1 MLSNLSKE
9 GRKLENLFTFSPFL
23 DQLKPSFPKR
33 WESWEFNYSGQ
44 QLLVKPWRYHVNKP
58 SVLRWEDGFSPAP
71 KSSYFLPEDGWYSQ
85 SPIALAGSDLRP
97 VGSDPLPE
105 HGSWP
110 TFHWSACERGN
121 STSWMDDTCHK
132 GPWDLGDHK
141 GTWPRNPLAAP
152 SHPAAW
158 QWVPRCSSCPGTAAT
173 LLSDPGGVTPPLS
186 IPSSYTGTF

>member
-23 DQLKPSFPKR
+23 DQLKPSFPKG

-58 SVLRWEDGFSPAP
+58 IVLRWEDCFSPAP

-85 SPIALAGSDLRP
+85 SPTALAGRTWGQWEVTHYLSMALGPPFTDQHMSVETQHLR
-97 VGSDPLPE
+97 
-105 HGSWP
+105 WM
-110 TFHWSACERGN
+110 
-121 STSWMDDTCHK
+121 TSCHK

-141 GTWPRNPLAAP
+141 GPGLGT
-152 SHPAAW
+152 HW
-158 QWVPRCSSCPGTAAT
+158 QPPVIQLLGSESPDGSCPGTAAT
-173 LLSDPGGVTPPLS
+173 LLSDRVS
-186 IPSSYTGTF
+186 HSSSEHP